1 MERGLDQECV
11 SMKDHL
17 KTNIRR
23 RDLLSLTIAGV
34 GAAAASTVM
43 PRTVAAKP
51 VDLRDK
57 RRARYQADSAEVR
70 NFYRVN
76 AYPAR

>member
-1 MERGLDQECV
+1 MKER
-11 SMKDHL
+11 L

-34 GAAAASTVM
+34 GAAATSTVM
-43 PRTVAAKP
+43 PATVATKP

-57 RRARYQADSAEVR
+57 RRARYQANSAEVR